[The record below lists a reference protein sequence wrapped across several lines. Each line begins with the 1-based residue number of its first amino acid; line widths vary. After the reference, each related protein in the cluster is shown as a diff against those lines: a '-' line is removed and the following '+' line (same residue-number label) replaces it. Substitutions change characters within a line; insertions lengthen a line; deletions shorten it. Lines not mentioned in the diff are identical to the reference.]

1 MARYQA
7 LVFDLDGTLLDTIAD
22 LGEAVN
28 YALRQRD
35 LPLHTLDEYRAMVGN
50 GVRKLV
56 ERALPVISSDSSPVI
71 SSDSSPVISSDSSP
85 VISSERSESRNLLD
99 ACLADFMS
107 YYESHIDVH
116 TAPYA
121 GMPELLQEL
130 SDAGVALAVASNKFQ
145 SGAEY
150 LVTKLF
156 PGIPFV
162 AVLGNREGFPLKP
175 DPAIVETVLEK
186 AGVDRSAAALVG
198 DSATDMKTAANAGV
212 PGIAVAWGYQ
222 DMAGY
227 PVVARTVAELRALLL
242 PQ

>member
-1 MARYQA
+1 MARYKA

-28 YALRQRD
+28 YALEKRGF
-35 LPLHTLDEYRAMVGN
+35 PPHTLAEYRGMVGN

-56 ERALPVISSDSSPVI
+56 ERALPVF
-71 SSDSSPVISSDSSP
+71 SSDSSP

-130 SDAGVALAVASNKFQ
+130 SDAGVALAVASNQFQ

-150 LVTKLF
+150 LVRKLF

-222 DMAGY
+222 DVAGY

>member
-56 ERALPVISSDSSPVI
+56 ERALPVIP
-71 SSDSSPVISSDSSP
+71 SDSSP

>member
-1 MARYQA
+1 MARYKA

-28 YALRQRD
+28 YALEKRGF
-35 LPLHTLDEYRAMVGN
+35 PPHTLAEYRGMVGN

-56 ERALPVISSDSSPVI
+56 ERACPW
-71 SSDSSPVISSDSSP
+71 
-85 VISSERSESRNLLD
+85 NLLD
-99 ACLADFMS
+99 ECLADFMA

-130 SDAGVALAVASNKFQ
+130 SSAGVALAVASNKFQ

-150 LVTKLF
+150 LVRKLF

-162 AVLGNREGFPLKP
+162 AILGNREGFPLKP
-175 DPAIVETVLEK
+175 DPAIVETVLK
-186 AGVDRSAAALVG
+186 QAGVAKADAALIG
-198 DSATDMKTAANAGV
+198 DSATDMKTAANAGI

-222 DMAGY
+222 DMTGY
-227 PVVARTVAELRALLL
+227 PVVAGSVEQLRTILS
-242 PQ
+242 

>member
-1 MARYQA
+1 MKYQA
-7 LVFDLDGTLLDTIAD
+7 IVFDLDGTLLDTIED

-28 YALRQRD
+28 HALRKRN
-35 LPLHTLDEYRAMVGN
+35 LPLHTLEEYRTMVGN

-56 ERALPVISSDSSPVI
+56 ERALPDN
-71 SSDSSPVISSDSSP
+71 
-85 VISSERSESRNLLD
+85 RLLD
-99 ACLADFMS
+99 DCLADFMS

-116 TAPYA
+116 TKPYA
-121 GMPELLQEL
+121 GMPELLQDL
-130 SDAGVALAVASNKFQ
+130 ASQGVALAVASNKFQ

-150 LVTKLF
+150 LVKKLF

-162 AVLGNREGFPLKP
+162 AILGNQEGFPLKP

-186 AGVDRSAAALVG
+186 AGVAKSKAALVG

-222 DMAGY
+222 AMTDY
-227 PVVARTVAELRALLL
+227 PVVAHSVEELRSILS
-242 PQ
+242 

>member
-1 MARYQA
+1 MARYKV

-28 YALRQRD
+28 YALEKRGF
-35 LPLHTLDEYRAMVGN
+35 PPHTLAEYRGMVGN

-56 ERALPVISSDSSPVI
+56 ERACPV
-71 SSDSSPVISSDSSP
+71 
-85 VISSERSESRNLLD
+85 NLLD
-99 ACLADFMS
+99 ECLADFMA

-121 GMPELLQEL
+121 GMPELLEEL
-130 SDAGVALAVASNKFQ
+130 SAAGVALAVASNKFQ

-150 LVTKLF
+150 LVRKLF

-162 AVLGNREGFPLKP
+162 AILGNREGFPLKP
-175 DPAIVETVLEK
+175 DPAIVETVLK
-186 AGVDRSAAALVG
+186 QAGVAKADAALVG
-198 DSATDMKTAANAGV
+198 DSATDMKTAANAGI

-222 DMAGY
+222 DMTGY
-227 PVVARTVAELRALLL
+227 PVVAGSVEQLRTILS
-242 PQ
+242 

>member
-7 LVFDLDGTLLDTIAD
+7 IVFDLDGTLLDTIAD

-28 YALRQRD
+28 YALEKRG
-35 LPLHTLDEYRAMVGN
+35 LPLHSLEEYRGMVGN

-56 ERALPVISSDSSPVI
+56 ERALPVISS
-71 SSDSSPVISSDSSP
+71 
-85 VISSERSESRNLLD
+85 ERSESRPEPAKELSSERWHRRWQNLSD
-99 ACLADFMS
+99 DCLADFMS

-116 TAPYA
+116 TVPYS

-150 LVTKLF
+150 LVKKLF

-162 AVLGNREGFPLKP
+162 AILGNREGFPLKP
-175 DPAIVETVLEK
+175 DPAIVETVLGK
-186 AGVDRSAAALVG
+186 AGVPKSAAALVG

-222 DMAGY
+222 DMTDY
-227 PVVARTVAELRALLL
+227 PVVARSIEELKSILS
-242 PQ
+242 

>member
-1 MARYQA
+1 MARYKA

-28 YALRQRD
+28 YALEKRGF
-35 LPLHTLDEYRAMVGN
+35 PPHTLAEYRGMVGN

-56 ERALPVISSDSSPVI
+56 ERALPVF
-71 SSDSSPVISSDSSP
+71 SSDSSP

-150 LVTKLF
+150 LVRKLF

-222 DMAGY
+222 DVAGY

>member
-1 MARYQA
+1 MARYKA

-28 YALRQRD
+28 YALEKRGF
-35 LPLHTLDEYRAMVGN
+35 PPHTLAEYRGMVGN

-56 ERALPVISSDSSPVI
+56 ERACPV
-71 SSDSSPVISSDSSP
+71 
-85 VISSERSESRNLLD
+85 NLLD
-99 ACLADFMS
+99 ECLADFMA

-130 SDAGVALAVASNKFQ
+130 SSAGVALAVASNKFQ

-150 LVTKLF
+150 LVRKLF

-162 AVLGNREGFPLKP
+162 AILGNREGFPLKP
-175 DPAIVETVLEK
+175 DPAIVETVLEQ
-186 AGVDRSAAALVG
+186 AGVAKADAALVG
-198 DSATDMKTAANAGV
+198 DSATDMKTAANAGI

-222 DMAGY
+222 DMTGY
-227 PVVARTVAELRALLL
+227 PVVAGSVEQLRTILS
-242 PQ
+242 

>member
-1 MARYQA
+1 MARYKA

-28 YALRQRD
+28 YALEKRGF
-35 LPLHTLDEYRAMVGN
+35 PPHTLAEYRGMVGN

-56 ERALPVISSDSSPVI
+56 ERACPV
-71 SSDSSPVISSDSSP
+71 
-85 VISSERSESRNLLD
+85 NLLD
-99 ACLADFMS
+99 ECLADFMA

-121 GMPELLQEL
+121 GMPELLEEL
-130 SDAGVALAVASNKFQ
+130 SSAGVALAVASNKFQ

-150 LVTKLF
+150 LVRKLF

-162 AVLGNREGFPLKP
+162 AILGNREGFPLKP
-175 DPAIVETVLEK
+175 DPAIVETVLEQ
-186 AGVDRSAAALVG
+186 AGVAKADAALIG
-198 DSATDMKTAANAGV
+198 DSATDMKTAANAGI

-222 DMAGY
+222 DMTGY
-227 PVVARTVAELRALLL
+227 PVVAGSVEQLRTILS
-242 PQ
+242 

>member
-1 MARYQA
+1 MARYKA

-28 YALRQRD
+28 YALEKRGF
-35 LPLHTLDEYRAMVGN
+35 PPHTLAEYRGMVGN

-56 ERALPVISSDSSPVI
+56 ERACPV
-71 SSDSSPVISSDSSP
+71 
-85 VISSERSESRNLLD
+85 NLLD
-99 ACLADFMS
+99 ECLADFMA

-121 GMPELLQEL
+121 GMPELLEEL
-130 SDAGVALAVASNKFQ
+130 SSAGVALAVASNKFQ

-150 LVTKLF
+150 LVRKLF

-162 AVLGNREGFPLKP
+162 AILGNREGFPLKP
-175 DPAIVETVLEK
+175 DPAIVETVLEQ
-186 AGVDRSAAALVG
+186 AGVAKADAALVG
-198 DSATDMKTAANAGV
+198 DSATDMKTAANAGI

-222 DMAGY
+222 DMTGF
-227 PVVARTVAELRALLL
+227 PVVAGSVEELRAILL
-242 PQ
+242 